1 MRPSPIVQSS
11 KQERQGQGTGPT
23 TIWYSSGNSGKD
35 LWKLKAHS
43 PELFADQAASDAVP
57 PGFEPTTSTPGLY
70 YNRNRKVF
78 FLAATRKILWL
89 EEESGEYRDLYDGQS
104 LSHSFTGGA
113 SSLGDSLLRPGV
125 KAAARPKIV
134 VIPDLHRVASALKAD
149 LGHIDRPFA
158 MLGVFGGGDCAE
170 KADVA
175 ARGFHEKLVRRLEQ
189 SRSRWSDAALSA
201 AVRGALDDVTLGQA
215 ETVPAAVTVLTGLRV
230 AALASPGSSFRL
242 TLRPA
247 QASSS
252 TLAPPALSTSSSSSS
267 SPGPSQGVAAEK
279 LAITSSCLTLGETQ
293 SLFVALTAGET
304 KMVDEDSEGLMAP
317 QILKG
322 WPRTAS
328 IALLRAARQRG
339 ASGPLAV
346 ACAHISPL
354 SALALSGGKEPEVPA
369 AKRQKMG
376 PSMSSPFFT
385 AGTAAGS
392 GGGKADQVRLRQILL
407 RCVAPGPPVLDP
419 VRRKQVKRGQ
429 EEAEAEMLRILAELE
444 SDGLSSFQKVCRE
457 VSECPSA
464 LKGGELAGDIGWLD
478 RTKGV
483 DIQQDKSKVAVRPQV
498 PAAVLKAAFELGV
511 GEVHDLVT
519 SDLGVHLLQR
529 PCPMIRLGLGSCHP
543 LSCSPSVEQAAE
555 QRKQLWNTTLS
566 SGKLLVFCEILRAR
580 ASESRGHECFAFY
593 RQNLPP
599 SELPSAMTR
608 PTPGLVGENP
618 ELVRGPAE
626 CIAGGS
632 GMPGRRRPEAD
643 RRSSSRSLVDLWVG
657 GFGSSGNR
665 AVRGRQDI
673 YRGPAHPCRFPE
685 PQNGHAWCLT
695 EEAKQ
700 EALAEPKDAAAEVLS
715 AADSAG
721 SADDADDAED
731 DERQQEKERREEERK
746 EKAAAKEQR
755 RMREREEAAV
765 AAAVATAAAKA
776 AESVQRPTDEEAQPP
791 ELGADSGAAPEQV
804 DSNPGR
810 MPYSWIRSDNME
822 PARQARRDIARATRQ
837 ATVAGAYKKNMGKA
851 PRGDH
856 VRLDKVRAMI
866 NGTERLAP
874 SLGNLSV
881 DAEPTGYRSTE
892 ISKHDGLTIPVAL
905 TLRARHSDRVA
916 VVSAASA
923 YHCGGG
929 FTSGGRHAL
938 EEATCVQTTLFESLE
953 KVQIE

>member
-43 PELFADQAASDAVP
+43 PELFPDQAASDAVP

-125 KAAARPKIV
+125 KAAAKPKIV

-252 TLAPPALSTSSSSSS
+252 TLAPPALSTFSSSSS

-346 ACAHISPL
+346 ACSHISPL

-529 PCPMIRLGLGSCHP
+529 
-543 LSCSPSVEQAAE
+543 
-555 QRKQLWNTTLS
+555 
-566 SGKLLVFCEILRAR
+566 
-580 ASESRGHECFAFY
+580 
-593 RQNLPP
+593 
-599 SELPSAMTR
+599 
-608 PTPGLVGENP
+608 
-618 ELVRGPAE
+618 
-626 CIAGGS
+626 
-632 GMPGRRRPEAD
+632 
-643 RRSSSRSLVDLWVG
+643 
-657 GFGSSGNR
+657 
-665 AVRGRQDI
+665 
-673 YRGPAHPCRFPE
+673 
-685 PQNGHAWCLT
+685 
-695 EEAKQ
+695 
-700 EALAEPKDAAAEVLS
+700 
-715 AADSAG
+715 
-721 SADDADDAED
+721 
-731 DERQQEKERREEERK
+731 
-746 EKAAAKEQR
+746 
-755 RMREREEAAV
+755 
-765 AAAVATAAAKA
+765 TA
-776 AESVQRPTDEEAQPP
+776 
-791 ELGADSGAAPEQV
+791 
-804 DSNPGR
+804 
-810 MPYSWIRSDNME
+810 
-822 PARQARRDIARATRQ
+822 
-837 ATVAGAYKKNMGKA
+837 
-851 PRGDH
+851 
-856 VRLDKVRAMI
+856 
-866 NGTERLAP
+866 
-874 SLGNLSV
+874 
-881 DAEPTGYRSTE
+881 
-892 ISKHDGLTIPVAL
+892 
-905 TLRARHSDRVA
+905 
-916 VVSAASA
+916 
-923 YHCGGG
+923 
-929 FTSGGRHAL
+929 
-938 EEATCVQTTLFESLE
+938 
-953 KVQIE
+953 

>member
-1 MRPSPIVQSS
+1 
-11 KQERQGQGTGPT
+11 
-23 TIWYSSGNSGKD
+23 
-35 LWKLKAHS
+35 
-43 PELFADQAASDAVP
+43 
-57 PGFEPTTSTPGLY
+57 
-70 YNRNRKVF
+70 
-78 FLAATRKILWL
+78 
-89 EEESGEYRDLYDGQS
+89 
-104 LSHSFTGGA
+104 
-113 SSLGDSLLRPGV
+113 
-125 KAAARPKIV
+125 
-134 VIPDLHRVASALKAD
+134 
-149 LGHIDRPFA
+149 
-158 MLGVFGGGDCAE
+158 
-170 KADVA
+170 
-175 ARGFHEKLVRRLEQ
+175 
-189 SRSRWSDAALSA
+189 
-201 AVRGALDDVTLGQA
+201 
-215 ETVPAAVTVLTGLRV
+215 
-230 AALASPGSSFRL
+230 
-242 TLRPA
+242 
-247 QASSS
+247 
-252 TLAPPALSTSSSSSS
+252 
-267 SPGPSQGVAAEK
+267 
-279 LAITSSCLTLGETQ
+279 
-293 SLFVALTAGET
+293 
-304 KMVDEDSEGLMAP
+304 
-317 QILKG
+317 
-322 WPRTAS
+322 
-328 IALLRAARQRG
+328 
-339 ASGPLAV
+339 
-346 ACAHISPL
+346 
-354 SALALSGGKEPEVPA
+354 
-369 AKRQKMG
+369 
-376 PSMSSPFFT
+376 
-385 AGTAAGS
+385 
-392 GGGKADQVRLRQILL
+392 
-407 RCVAPGPPVLDP
+407 
-419 VRRKQVKRGQ
+419 
-429 EEAEAEMLRILAELE
+429 
-444 SDGLSSFQKVCRE
+444 
-457 VSECPSA
+457 
-464 LKGGELAGDIGWLD
+464 
-478 RTKGV
+478 
-483 DIQQDKSKVAVRPQV
+483 
-498 PAAVLKAAFELGV
+498 
-511 GEVHDLVT
+511 
-519 SDLGVHLLQR
+519 
-529 PCPMIRLGLGSCHP
+529 
-543 LSCSPSVEQAAE
+543 
-555 QRKQLWNTTLS
+555 
-566 SGKLLVFCEILRAR
+566 
-580 ASESRGHECFAFY
+580 
-593 RQNLPP
+593 
-599 SELPSAMTR
+599 MTR
-608 PTPGLVGENP
+608 PTPDLVGENP

-626 CIAGGS
+626 CIDAGPAATRS
-632 GMPGRRRPEAD
+632 GPTKLISVPRG
-643 RRSSSRSLVDLWVG
+643 LVG
-657 GFGSSGNR
+657 GFGSSGNS

-791 ELGADSGAAPEQV
+791 ELGADGGAAPEQV

-953 KVQIE
+953 KVQIEAVAEFGEAAAGQHVAYIPFDGVILSPFVQVFRGGSDEGYPFLDRPSIITVLSMAMLNRNASLGDAPVDAPDDPHEYEKAVAQKFRSTLTGAIRAGCTAIVFPDVGCGVYKNDPKVVGRILGELLATEFWGHLTQVALVGKPEFQDSVVASADAKRAAAKEAAASFAARERR